1 MMAQKKPK
9 VADARRQAAIDR
21 MFDEGQGHVFRF
33 WDELSEDARNA
44 LVEQCA
50 TIDFDLM
57 NRLVAEHV
65 KGAAGKKAD
74 RVIEPAPMVPVPAS
88 DEEKRREAEAHTAG
102 VKLLKEGGVAA
113 FLVAGGQATRLGY
126 DKPKG
131 TYPITPVKNKTLFQ
145 LHAEKIIA
153 ASRRYGKRI
162 PWYIMTSIANHGD
175 TTGFFEEHDYFGLP
189 RGDVHFFPQDM
200 IPAVDK
206 DGKFLLEE
214 KGRISMNPNGHGGSL
229 LALKK
234 SGALADMKKRGIEE
248 IFYFQV
254 DNVLVKICDPVFI
267 GYHHLEGAEMST
279 KVVSKAHAE
288 EKVGIVGLINGR
300 LGVVEY
306 SDLTKEQMH
315 ERNPDGS
322 LKYDG
327 GNIAVHMLRVDF
339 VERMNKGGL
348 QLPYHKAVK
357 HVNAIDEKGAPVP
370 KDVKNGIKFETFVF
384 DALGEAEKSV
394 TMQVRREED
403 FSPVKNAE
411 GEDSPETARRHLVEQ
426 WTRWMRAAGLDL
438 PRGGK
443 GTSPW
448 RIEISPLTAL
458 DEEELIAR
466 AKTGFSFSWELYI

>member
-1 MMAQKKPK
+1 MAQKKPE
-9 VADARRQAAIDR
+9 ARDPERQAVIDR
-21 MFDEGQGHVFRF
+21 MCEQGQGHVFRF
-33 WDELSEDARNA
+33 WDELDEARRDA
-44 LVEQCA
+44 LVEQCT
-50 TIDFDLM
+50 TIDFDLV

-65 KGAAGKKAD
+65 KGSAGVKVE
-74 RVIEPAPMVPVPAS
+74 RVIEPAPMIPIPAT
-88 DEEKRREAEAHTAG
+88 DEEKKREGEARRAG
-102 VKLLKEGGVAA
+102 EGLMREGKVAA

-153 ASRRYGKRI
+153 TTRRYGKQI

-175 TTGFFEEHDYFGLP
+175 TTDFFEEHDFFGLP
-189 RGDVHFFPQDM
+189 RGDVHFFSQDM

-206 DGKFLLEE
+206 DGRFLLEE
-214 KGRISMNPNGHGGSL
+214 KHRIFMNPNGHGGSL

-254 DNVLVKICDPVFI
+254 DNVLVRICDPAFI
-267 GYHHLEGAEMST
+267 GLHHLAKAEMST

-288 EKVGIVGLINGR
+288 EKVGIICMANDR

-339 VERMNKGGL
+339 VERMNRGGL
-348 QLPYHKAVK
+348 RLPYHKAVK
-357 HVNAIDEKGAPVP
+357 HVRSIDENGEPVAE
-370 KDVKNGIKFETFVF
+370 DVKNGMKFETFVF
-384 DALGEAEKSV
+384 DALSEAKNSV

-426 WTRWMRAAGLDL
+426 WMRWMQTAGLDL
-438 PRGGK
+438 PRGGE

-448 RIEISPLTAL
+448 AVEISPLTAL
-458 DEEELIAR
+458 DEEELIAK
-466 AKTGFSFSWELYI
+466 AKAGFSFSWELYI